1 MLPLSSA
8 FPAGRCTEEWKNM
21 IFTKFYYKILFRV
34 IVLTGSL
41 LLFSYCIVEGLYL
54 RSAYAAAF
62 VGLLAAELISYI
74 TKFTHHVNEML
85 TAIQQRDFTM
95 RFRESDHGEL
105 NALYKTLNSIG
116 TQFQKISVEKEIKH
130 RHLENLVAHLRIAV
144 ASFDEQENVHLC
156 NAAFRRLNHKVNLQS
171 LTQVDERLRPIIRQL
186 GANETTLVKFHDGQK
201 LLSLSLHITK
211 FKLDQQTFTLVS
223 VQDITNELTAGEIDA
238 WHKLIR
244 VLTHEIMNSIT
255 PIVSLSESLSV
266 MIANSA
272 RSGES
277 VDMRLLESGIGA
289 IRSRGEGLHA
299 FTKRYRQ
306 ITQIKEPQFALVKAS
321 VVVDEI
327 VLLFK
332 AEFAKLQIRVET
344 IHQTDQ
350 VVLADKELL
359 QQALVNLIQNAIDA
373 VKDIPTPSIVLL
385 TRLMDRRIVIEISD
399 NGRGIDLEIL
409 DKIFIPFYTTK
420 PSGSGVGLA
429 LARQIVLLHKGELI
443 AMNGDKGAVFRIIL

>member
-1 MLPLSSA
+1 
-8 FPAGRCTEEWKNM
+8 
-21 IFTKFYYKILFRV
+21 
-34 IVLTGSL
+34 
-41 LLFSYCIVEGLYL
+41 
-54 RSAYAAAF
+54 
-62 VGLLAAELISYI
+62 
-74 TKFTHHVNEML
+74 
-85 TAIQQRDFTM
+85 
-95 RFRESDHGEL
+95 
-105 NALYKTLNSIG
+105 
-116 TQFQKISVEKEIKH
+116 
-130 RHLENLVAHLRIAV
+130 
-144 ASFDEQENVHLC
+144 
-156 NAAFRRLNHKVNLQS
+156 
-171 LTQVDERLRPIIRQL
+171 
-186 GANETTLVKFHDGQK
+186 
-201 LLSLSLHITK
+201 
-211 FKLDQQTFTLVS
+211 
-223 VQDITNELTAGEIDA
+223 
-238 WHKLIR
+238 
-244 VLTHEIMNSIT
+244 MNSIT